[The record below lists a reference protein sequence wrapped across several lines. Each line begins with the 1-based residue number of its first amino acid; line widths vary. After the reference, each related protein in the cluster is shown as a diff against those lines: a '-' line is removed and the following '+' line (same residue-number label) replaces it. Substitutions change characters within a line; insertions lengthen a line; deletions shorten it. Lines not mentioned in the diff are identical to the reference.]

1 VSIIKADV
9 DMNQTTT
16 KPDEAGLAH
25 AGQPAGVHVVPLKVL
40 LAVWSV
46 LLVLTCLTVAATWVD
61 LGGGNLWLAMV
72 IATVKAS
79 LVALYFMHL
88 RYDQPFY
95 AIVLLT
101 ALLFILLFVGL
112 VLVDTTHYQYQLIT
126 STGLPS

>member
-1 VSIIKADV
+1 
-9 DMNQTTT
+9 MNQTASE
-16 KPDEAGLAH
+16 PGVGSLAH
-25 AGQPAGVHVVPLKVL
+25 AGHPVGVHVVPLKVL
-40 LAVWSV
+40 AAVWAA

-72 IATVKAS
+72 IATIKAS

-95 AIVLLT
+95 AVVLLT

-112 VLVDTTHYQYQLIT
+112 VLVDTAHYQHQLIT
-126 STGLPS
+126 STGPPG

>member
-1 VSIIKADV
+1 
-9 DMNQTTT
+9 MNQTGS
-16 KPDEAGLAH
+16 KLGVESVAH

-40 LAVWSV
+40 VAVWAV
-46 LLVLTCLTVAATWVD
+46 LLVLTCLTVAATWID

-72 IATVKAS
+72 IATIKAT

-95 AIVLLT
+95 AVILLT

-112 VLVDTTHYQYQLIT
+112 VLVDTGHYQHQLIT
-126 STGLPS
+126 WTEPAG